1 VDNLPAE
8 REGPLAGLKGVIPA
22 VALGALRRPR
32 PIPLTL
38 QTTEDQQA
46 SAAILEQILKEETT
60 ARRLSSTA
68 VVTSQQTLRWIVAG
82 LLLFVLGAVLFSGT
96 QIMPISPILPAE
108 AREMTNVVMGVPDN
122 APVLVVMDYQ
132 PGLAGEMEAVSGPLL
147 DQLVRLH
154 NPYLSFVATSP
165 SGNALVE
172 RLLANTNINRP
183 GGLGYISGQN
193 YTNMGYLPGGEAGVL
208 AFIQSPQG
216 VIPASPVLS
225 FSEYAA
231 ILLLTDHADSART
244 WVEQVSIMKQA
255 DPTLA
260 SQPLLAVASAQT
272 GPMLL
277 PYFSSGQITG
287 MISGL
292 PTAASYESLNDSRP
306 GMARTYWDAF
316 GVGMMMAVFLIV
328 LGSLWSVYS
337 GIRASRMKAA
347 EE

>member
-1 VDNLPAE
+1 
-8 REGPLAGLKGVIPA
+8 
-22 VALGALRRPR
+22 
-32 PIPLTL
+32 
-38 QTTEDQQA
+38 
-46 SAAILEQILKEETT
+46 
-60 ARRLSSTA
+60 
-68 VVTSQQTLRWIVAG
+68 
-82 LLLFVLGAVLFSGT
+82 
-96 QIMPISPILPAE
+96 MPISPILPPE
-108 AREMTNVVMGVPDN
+108 ARDMTNVVMGIADN

-154 NPYLSFVATSP
+154 NPYLTFVATST

-172 RLLANTNINRP
+172 RLLANTNISPP
-183 GGLGYISGQN
+183 GGTGYLSGQN
-193 YTNMGYLPGGEAGVL
+193 YTNLGYLPGGESGVL
-208 AFIQSPQG
+208 AFLQSPQET
-216 VIPASPVLS
+216 IPASPVLS

-244 WVEQVSIMKQA
+244 WVEQVSIMKGA
-255 DPTLA
+255 DPALA
-260 SQPLLAVASAQT
+260 GLPLLAVASAQT
-272 GPMLL
+272 GPMLQ

-292 PTAASYESLNDSRP
+292 PIATSYESLNDSRP

-337 GIRASRMKAA
+337 GIRARRTQIA